1 MSLSFA
7 RSGRSAAGF
16 TMVEL
21 ITVIVLIGILG
32 AIGAS
37 RFFDNTVFESRAYA
51 DQAKSLIRYAQ
62 KLAIAQNREV
72 FVRANG
78 NSFAVCTQ
86 PACAAADIIVA
97 PGGGNSGSRGTRTNC
112 LVNGAYSAP
121 WMCEG
126 RPANVAIASNPVL
139 VAGGFFYFDALG
151 RPYNAVDQVGNPS
164 TFAQTVLTFT
174 SGANS
179 FRITIWPETG
189 YVQ

>member
-1 MSLSFA
+1 MFLPFP

-21 ITVIVLIGILG
+21 ITVIVLMGILG

-51 DQAKSLIRYAQ
+51 DQVKSLIRYAQ
-62 KLAIAQNREV
+62 KLAISRNQEV
-72 FVRANG
+72 FVRADG

-86 PACAAADIIVA
+86 SACAAANIIVA
-97 PGGGNSGSRGTRTNC
+97 PSGSNSGSQGTRARC
-112 LVNGAYSAP
+112 LVNGTFNSG

-126 RPANVAIASNPVL
+126 RPNNVAIASNPPPG
-139 VAGGFFYFDALG
+139 AFFYFDALG
-151 RPYNAVDQVGNPS
+151 RPYRAADAVGNPS
-164 TFAQTVLTFT
+164 TFAQTVFTFT
-174 SGANS
+174 SGTNS
-179 FRITIWPETG
+179 FQITIWPETG

>member
-1 MSLSFA
+1 MI
-7 RSGRSAAGF
+7 
-16 TMVEL
+16 EL
-21 ITVIVLIGILG
+21 ITVIVLVGILG

-51 DQAKSLIRYAQ
+51 DQVKSLIRYAQ
-62 KLAIAQNREV
+62 KLAIAQNRAV
-72 FVRANG
+72 FVRTNG

-86 PACAAADIIVA
+86 SACAATDIIAA
-97 PGGGNSGSRGTRTNC
+97 PAGSNSGSQGTRARC
-112 LVNGAYSAP
+112 LVNGAYNSG

-126 RPANVAIASNPVL
+126 RPNNVAIVANPSPG
-139 VAGGFFYFDALG
+139 AFFYFDALG
-151 RPYNAVDQVGNPS
+151 RPYRAADLVGNPS

-179 FRITIWPETG
+179 FQITIWPETG